1 MKKTAWILTA
11 VFLLNGSASFST
23 SVAAQSNKPVF
34 IDSPAYVLQNGR
46 SDAAAD
52 KPQPMG
58 KTPDAAADKPQPMG
72 KTPDAAAKPEAKAA
86 ESASRPASQPTVAP
100 QAAPQTAD
108 TYTADTYTAGRTA
121 KPDKAPKSA
130 KNKAPNPLA
139 RQGKLV
145 YVSIDV
151 APVINWY
158 AHIARP
164 FDRKGAQVI
173 VNPTV
178 SIDFDLGYYMF
189 IGTGLSFNTIG
200 GRLQFPSQYVQQIEN
215 LGFSCYD
222 QMLRTYSAS
231 YIELP
236 VVFRAQSGLMH
247 NWRVFGSV
255 GGHFG
260 IRVLAKYKDRF
271 DDFKAPAEGASHIDG
286 TLIRSGKFNK
296 AMNLWSVA
304 LGLKFGASYQLADA
318 LSLRFGVGY
327 RYGFLDALSK
337 QHERPD
343 GVYPHMKPQQF
354 EFFVGLT
361 F

>member
-58 KTPDAAADKPQPMG
+58 KTPDAAA
-72 KTPDAAAKPEAKAA
+72 KPEAKAA
-86 ESASRPASQPTVAP
+86 ASASRPASQPTVAP
-100 QAAPQTAD
+100 QAVSQAD
-108 TYTADTYTAGRTA
+108 ETYTAGRTA

-271 DDFKAPAEGASHIDG
+271 DDFKAPAEGASQIDG